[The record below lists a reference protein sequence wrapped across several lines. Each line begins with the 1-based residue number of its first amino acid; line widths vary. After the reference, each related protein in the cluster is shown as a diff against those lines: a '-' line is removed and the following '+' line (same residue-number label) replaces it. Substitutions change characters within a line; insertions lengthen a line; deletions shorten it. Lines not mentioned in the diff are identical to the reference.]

1 MILGHFELTE
11 PIELREG
18 EISTVVIEN
27 PMLYRRF
34 VCAMLDQSVGESD
47 EFRLSDEN
55 GELEFGKNVCVITDV
70 FNISFNT
77 RAVSVK
83 LLHELGENTHQ
94 LSCDT
99 EKLITELNMFAAE
112 LSSTAPVDVA
122 FTELSSTDALLK
134 LFNFAVDVENYDFV
148 EKITEYIS
156 LSERLFGKRLF
167 ILLNLKSALT
177 TEEQSEFFKLMSYKK
192 INVLLIEN
200 KVSERCAENEKIRII
215 DSDLCA
221 IG

>member
-134 LFNFAVDVENYDFV
+134 KLFNFAVDVENYDFV
-148 EKITEYIS
+148 EK
-156 LSERLFGKRLF
+156 K
-167 ILLNLKSALT
+167 
-177 TEEQSEFFKLMSYKK
+177 
-192 INVLLIEN
+192 
-200 KVSERCAENEKIRII
+200 
-215 DSDLCA
+215 
-221 IG
+221 

>member
-83 LLHELGENTHQ
+83 LLQEYTSAIVRYREAYNR
-94 LSCDT
+94 
-99 EKLITELNMFAAE
+99 
-112 LSSTAPVDVA
+112 
-122 FTELSSTDALLK
+122 
-134 LFNFAVDVENYDFV
+134 
-148 EKITEYIS
+148 TEYVCG
-156 LSERLFGKRLF
+156 R
-167 ILLNLKSALT
+167 A
-177 TEEQSEFFKLMSYKK
+177 
-192 INVLLIEN
+192 VLY
-200 KVSERCAENEKIRII
+200 RTC
-215 DSDLCA
+215 
-221 IG
+221 